1 MVHPRMII
9 TSHARPTKAAI
20 VRRALRRGAAAMTT
34 ALAAALLTAASGCN
48 IVGPALLIVEGPPT
62 NEAVFKLDETRT
74 HVIFIDDLKSRVP
87 KRSLRTEIATSAEQA
102 LLEEKVLAQEQLIA
116 TSAIMRVA
124 ADDAFGAPMSVAQM
138 GERVGADVVI
148 DVSREEWTLTQD
160 RGTYTP
166 KVVALVKIID
176 AETKQRIWPKVG
188 SGHRLT
194 VEPRDQTNA
203 GEVPKDLASRTAAE
217 QALAKRCGKALAEL
231 FFEHEVRKA
240 STNR

>member
-1 MVHPRMII
+1 MVLPRMIF
-9 TSHARPTKAAI
+9 SSDAQRPHPSFA
-20 VRRALRRGAAAMTT
+20 RRGARAAVATLACAAWLP
-34 ALAAALLTAASGCN
+34 ALSGCN

-62 NEAVFKLDETRT
+62 TDAVFKLDEKRT
-74 HVIFIDDLKSRVP
+74 HVIFVDDLKSRVP
-87 KRSLRTEIATSAEQA
+87 KRSLRTEIATSAEQT
-102 LLEEKVLAQEQLIA
+102 LLEEKILPQQQLIA
-116 TSAIMRVA
+116 TGAIMRVA
-124 ADDAFGAPMSVAQM
+124 ADDAFGTPMSVAQM

-148 DVSREEWTLTQD
+148 YVSMEEWTLTQD
-160 RGTYTP
+160 RGTLTP

-176 AETKQRIWPKVG
+176 VESKERIWPKIG

-231 FFEHEVRKA
+231 FFEHETRKA
-240 STNR
+240 SSNR